1 MKRSLGVAS
10 AAAVIFGALSSA
22 ATPAPSRDVA
32 GWAEEERW
40 VAAESGS
47 SRPGKWLNAT
57 TPYAIE
63 PMSCL
68 DADHPARRVVVA
80 AAAQMLKSELFLNWA
95 GQTICDDP
103 APMMLVL
110 PSLDE
115 LRNWN
120 STKWQPTL
128 DATPALQRRVLE
140 RVERARTGSTTSFK
154 AFRGGFLMV
163 TTAMSSKGLQGRS
176 IKRLACDE
184 ISEFPL
190 DTGGRGDPIKQA
202 ETRGDGHDDFKGL
215 YTSTPKELPGCR
227 ITKML
232 EAGDNRRYYV
242 ACPDCGEWQQ
252 LLFERFEAPPVS
264 GGRVTYG
271 CAGCGSLI
279 DEIHKPAMLASGR
292 WVKTYDAVDAEGAAD
307 ASNPAPP
314 LNFPAEALAG
324 WLARGSAGRDP
335 SFHIWQGYSPFKSW
349 STLWAEHQEALRSP
363 EDLKVFW
370 QQKLGRAWDPTTD
383 APDEEKLFETR
394 GRFVKRGVVPGWAC
408 ELVLA
413 VDNQGDRIEWDGY
426 AMGPDLSMARFDWGV
441 IEHDP
446 LTSEAWADLA
456 EVVGRRYPGEATIDL
471 GWDMVGVDLGGKKGT
486 TERVYRFV
494 RARPNVVAIKGSS
507 DPDEIPL
514 RKGKRRILR
523 LKEGGSLTIEPHL
536 VGGHGLKLAIYSML
550 QTSLDAESERLPGGL
565 YNPPDATLEDFRQ
578 YTAEVYRQPA
588 TLRAGAR
595 GWWEKLSGRS
605 NERLDN
611 AVYAR
616 AMLWARGAY
625 TRTETE
631 WRALFEARAT
641 RPEAILPLF
650 AAVEIPA
657 IPAAEPA
664 ANPGGQATGW
674 HASRKGL

>member
-1 MKRSLGVAS
+1 MSRIGLAS
-10 AAAVIFGALSSA
+10 AAAVVFGAIATA
-22 ATPAPSRDVA
+22 AKPAPSRRVA
-32 GWAEEERW
+32 EWADQDRW

-57 TPYAIE
+57 TPYGVE
-63 PMSCL
+63 MMECL
-68 DADHPARRVVVA
+68 DNDYPARRVIVS
-80 AAAQMLKSELFLNWA
+80 AAAQLIKSELFLNWA

-128 DATPALQRRVLE
+128 DATPALKKRVFE
-140 RVERARTGSTTSFK
+140 RVERSRSGSTTNFK

-176 IKRLACDE
+176 VKRLACDE
-184 ISEFPL
+184 VSEFPL

-202 ETRGDGHDDFKGL
+202 ETRGDGHDDFKAL

-232 EAGDNRRYYV
+232 EAGDHRIYYV
-242 ACPDCGEWQQ
+242 DCPHCGEAQQ
-252 LLFERFEAPPVS
+252 LLFEQFQAPTPES
-264 GGRVTYG
+264 PRVAYG
-271 CAGCGSLI
+271 CLGCGADI
-279 DEIHKPAMLASGR
+279 DEIHKPAMLAGGR
-292 WVKTYDAVDAEGAAD
+292 WLKTYPSDDPA
-307 ASNPAPP
+307 NPSPP
-314 LNFPAEALAG
+314 LHMPSADIVG
-324 WLARGSAGRDP
+324 WRSRGSEGRDP
-335 SFHIWQGYSPFKSW
+335 SFHIWQAYSPFKSW
-349 STLWAEHQEALRSP
+349 SVLWGEYVEAKKDDA
-363 EDLKVFW
+363 DLKVFW
-370 QQKLGRAWDPTTD
+370 QQKLGKAWDPATD
-383 APDEEKLFETR
+383 APDEQKLFDAR
-394 GRFVKRGVVPGWAC
+394 GRFVQRGVVPAWAC

-441 IEHDP
+441 IEYDP
-446 LTSEAWADLA
+446 LTSEAWAALA
-456 EVVGRRYPGEATIDL
+456 EVVGRRYPGEVTVPL

-494 RARPNVVAIKGSS
+494 RARPNVVAVKGSS
-507 DPDEIPL
+507 NPDEVPL

-523 LKEGGSLTIEPHL
+523 LKDGSSLTIEPHL
-536 VGGHGLKLAIYSML
+536 IGGHGLKLAIYSML
-550 QTSLDAESERLPGGL
+550 QTSLEAEKDRLPGGL
-565 YNPPDATLEDFRQ
+565 YNPIDATLEDFKQ
-578 YTAEVYRQPA
+578 YTAEVYRKPA
-588 TLRAGAR
+588 TQRAGAV
-595 GWWEKLSGRS
+595 GHWDKLPGRS

-616 AMLWARGAY
+616 GMFWSRGAY
-625 TRTETE
+625 TRTEEE
-631 WRALFEARAT
+631 WRAMFEARAE

-650 AAVEIPA
+650 EAVDIPT
-657 IPAAEPA
+657 IKAAEPA
-664 ANPGGQATGW
+664 ENPSATRSGW
-674 HASRKGL
+674 HSSRRKL